1 MKLTLEKFETAQQYG
16 FFITSDDGASL
27 PKGMI
32 SSYRVERTGYSN
44 GGQIE
49 FSVQSPTGDSS
60 DFHNFSHAVS
70 DYNQGKYIVLQWQLL
85 MLGQHLLSH
94 SVTVKELALN
104 SDSN

>member
-1 MKLTLEKFETAQQYG
+1 MKLTLEKFETEQQYG
-16 FFITSDDGASL
+16 FFVTNDDGGSL

-32 SSYRVERTGYSN
+32 SSYRVEKTGYSN

-49 FSVQSPTGDSS
+49 FSVQSPTGDAS
-60 DFHNFSHAVS
+60 DFFSFSHEVS

-94 SVTVKELALN
+94 SVTVKELNL
-104 SDSN
+104 SVQ